1 MQRVNLFWVSALLL
15 IIAVKTNAQVQK
27 INPYYF
33 DDSHWL
39 SDTLQKNFYDSIGEF
54 GKDMKREQ
62 WINFAEESFNNL
74 SKLKIS
80 QFAQWV
86 GQNHFLS
93 FPYRILSRK
102 DMSIT
107 ESYLL
112 KKKYDIQLH
121 NIASGCVIRYNY
133 EPYDSIMYGLITKK
147 YGSNFFARIASQA
160 NRLDNIRM
168 GLNVP
173 TDSIAI
179 KNLIQNTLTKIDSI
193 EYYRLKYVLVQ
204 FHNGKINTQPC
215 SMNWGKPNSIM
226 TLHGKYILKWIKLAE
241 AIEQLDHQPKFCNKK
256 VKCNYYYDLK
266 ENKLFFESP
275 FIYY

>member
-112 KKKYDIQLH
+112 KKNMI
-121 NIASGCVIRYNY
+121 YNY
-133 EPYDSIMYGLITKK
+133 IISLQV
-147 YGSNFFARIASQA
+147 A
-160 NRLDNIRM
+160 
-168 GLNVP
+168 
-173 TDSIAI
+173 
-179 KNLIQNTLTKIDSI
+179 
-193 EYYRLKYVLVQ
+193 
-204 FHNGKINTQPC
+204 
-215 SMNWGKPNSIM
+215 
-226 TLHGKYILKWIKLAE
+226 
-241 AIEQLDHQPKFCNKK
+241 
-256 VKCNYYYDLK
+256 
-266 ENKLFFESP
+266 
-275 FIYY
+275 